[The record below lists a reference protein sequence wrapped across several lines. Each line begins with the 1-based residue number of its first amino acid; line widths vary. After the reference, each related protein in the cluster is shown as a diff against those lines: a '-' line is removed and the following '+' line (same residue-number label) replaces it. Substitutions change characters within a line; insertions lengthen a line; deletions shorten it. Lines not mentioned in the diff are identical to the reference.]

1 MSKLIYF
8 VDDDKMILN
17 LLEYTINNR
26 QGYEVR
32 TFISGEECLKHLD
45 ANPQLIV
52 LDHLFNSQD
61 NKAMNG
67 LEILKNIRS
76 KNKNIPVIILSG
88 KGNDNLAA
96 EYIRNGANQYIPK
109 NDYFVDILMQT
120 IDKLMQNN

>member
-1 MSKLIYF
+1 
-8 VDDDKMILN
+8 MILN